1 MTRTQKRYH
10 TAKVIPFP
18 ARKANRYPHSADP
31 NFRKN
36 QMVDLLLSFAT
47 CLGAVTTLV
56 YIMLL

>member
-1 MTRTQKRYH
+1 MRNTQYRYRS
-10 TAKVIPFP
+10 AKVIPFP

-36 QMVDLLLSFAT
+36 QLVDLLLSFAT
-47 CLGAVTTLV
+47 CLGAITTLV

>member
-18 ARKANRYPHSADP
+18 TRKANRYPHSADP

>member
-1 MTRTQKRYH
+1 MKKPHKQYY

-18 ARKANRYPHSADP
+18 GKKVNRYPHSADP

-47 CLGAVTTLV
+47 CLGAITTLA
-56 YIMLL
+56 YLMLL